1 MTKLPETMSFPYSR
15 IFAQGWN
22 AARRSSLEIAADPQK
37 VATVNPYKT
46 PHERARWDEGFAR
59 GME

>member
-1 MTKLPETMSFPYSR
+1 MTMTTGPSSFAYSR

-22 AARRSSLEIAADPQK
+22 AARRSPLTGGAEAQK
-37 VATVNPYKT
+37 VAAKNPYKT
-46 PHERARWDEGFAR
+46 AHERARWDEGFAK

>member
-1 MTKLPETMSFPYSR
+1 MSFPYSR

-22 AARRSSLEIAADPQK
+22 AARRSSLEIAADPEK
-37 VATVNPYKT
+37 VAAANPYKT
-46 PHERARWDEGFAR
+46 AHERARWDEGFAR